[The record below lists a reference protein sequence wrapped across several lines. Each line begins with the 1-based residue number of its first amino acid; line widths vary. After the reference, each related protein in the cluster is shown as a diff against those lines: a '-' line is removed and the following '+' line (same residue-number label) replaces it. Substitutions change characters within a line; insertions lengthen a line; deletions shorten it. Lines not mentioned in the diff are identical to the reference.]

1 MRSLSLA
8 YVSQV
13 YGQGKR
19 KTEPLTCGVHGARW
33 RALVGPGDDAES
45 WALGAVGEAHLLL
58 FLLSGLRKRSDRA
71 RERERKREKQGG
83 GRLEGGVKTGE
94 HQRLPR

>member
-8 YVSQV
+8 YVSRV

-19 KTEPLTCGVHGARW
+19 KTEPLTRGVHEARW

-58 FLLSGLRKRSDRA
+58 LLFLLSGLRKRSDRA
-71 RERERKREKQGG
+71 RERERKRERSKVVGD
-83 GRLEGGVKTGE
+83 
-94 HQRLPR
+94 